1 MNRIDRSGVPPAMQR
16 SFVVVLVAI
25 LGTLTACVPSEPGE
39 EGSIVIVA
47 MAGPTCPVETD
58 PPDPDCAPRAVAGA
72 PIVVMPAGDS
82 DVVIARGETDL
93 DGRLTLAVPVG
104 DYLVAA
110 GAVEGLIAAPDPV
123 LVSVLAN
130 LTTEVPVAY
139 DTGIR

>member
-1 MNRIDRSGVPPAMQR
+1 M
-16 SFVVVLVAI
+16 
-25 LGTLTACVPSEPGE
+25 LTACVPSEPRE

-72 PIVVMPAGDS
+72 PIVVMAAGDS
-82 DVVIARGETDL
+82 DVVVAQGETDA

-104 DYLVAA
+104 DYLVSA

-130 LTTEVPVAY
+130 LTIEVPVAY